1 MIPFIFAV
9 PFSHKYLIADDAS
22 TAFTRTLRA
31 LATLVSFVFHPVF
44 MPVVMI
50 LLVYK
55 LAPINFAGIPIGNI
69 VQEGSLANLLFT
81 VALATVFFP
90 LLAVF
95 LMKKLDLIKSIEMHE
110 LKDRILPLIAI
121 MIFYFWLNH
130 VMGNRPVQPP
140 IVVRLL
146 ILGSFWSVIALFMA
160 SIFFKI
166 SMHATAAGGML
177 GLFIVL
183 LFINPI
189 DMRVP
194 LFIAMI
200 LAGVIGT
207 ARLLLGAHRPGE
219 VWAGYALGLAVQTAA
234 YFYLT

>member
-1 MIPFIFAV
+1 MSFPNPF
-9 PFSHKYLIADDAS
+9 PNNKYLIADDAG
-22 TAFTRTLRA
+22 TAVSRTLRA

-50 LLVYK
+50 VLVYK
-55 LAPINFAGIPIGNI
+55 LAPINFVNVPIGHI
-69 VQEGSLANLLFT
+69 GQAGSLANLLFFVGLLT
-81 VALATVFFP
+81 IFFP
-90 LLAVF
+90 LLAVL
-95 LMKKLDLIKSIEMHE
+95 LMKKLGLVQTIEMHE
-110 LKDRILPLIAI
+110 PKDRILPLIGV
-121 MIFYFWLNH
+121 MIFYFWANH
-130 VMGNRPVQPP
+130 VMGNVQPTP
-140 IVVRLL
+140 PFVVRLL

-177 GLFIVL
+177 GLFIAL

-194 LFIAMI
+194 LFVALL

-207 ARLLLGAHRPGE
+207 ARLLLRAHRPAE
-219 VWAGYALGLAVQTAA
+219 VWTGYALGLAVQIGA

>member
-1 MIPFIFAV
+1 M
-9 PFSHKYLIADDAS
+9 
-22 TAFTRTLRA
+22 
-31 LATLVSFVFHPVF
+31 ATLVSFVFHPVF

-50 LLVYK
+50 LLVYN
-55 LAPINFAGIPIGNI
+55 LAPVNFAGIAIGNI

-81 VALATVFFP
+81 VGLATIFFP
-90 LLAVF
+90 LLAVL
-95 LMKKLDLIKSIEMHE
+95 LMKKLGLVQTIEMHE
-110 LKDRILPLIAI
+110 PKDRILPLIAV

-130 VMGNRPVQPP
+130 VMGNRPSPP
-140 IVVRLL
+140 PFVVRLL

-177 GLFIVL
+177 GLFIAL

-194 LFIAMI
+194 LFVALI

-207 ARLLLGAHRPGE
+207 ARLLLRAHRPGE
-219 VWAGYALGLAVQTAA
+219 VWAGYALGLAVQLSA
-234 YFYLT
+234 YMYLT

>member
-1 MIPFIFAV
+1 MPSSDQSLLPEWAG
-9 PFSHKYLIADDAS
+9 
-22 TAFTRTLRA
+22 TATQRTLRA

-55 LAPINFAGIPIGNI
+55 LAPVNFAGIPVTPVGDPRQIMTLG
-69 VQEGSLANLLFT
+69 NLLLI
-81 VALATVFFP
+81 VALLTVFFP
-90 LLAVF
+90 LFSVF
-95 LMKKLDLIKSIEMHE
+95 IMKKLGLVQTIEMHE
-110 LKDRILPLIAI
+110 PKDRILPLIAI
-121 MIFYFWLNH
+121 TIFYFWANH
-130 VMGNRPVQPP
+130 VMGNLQPAP
-140 IVVRLL
+140 PFVVRLL

-177 GLFIVL
+177 GLFIAL

-194 LFIAMI
+194 LFVALI

-207 ARLLLGAHRPGE
+207 ARLLLRAHRPWE
-219 VWAGYALGLAVQTAA
+219 VWSGYVVGLVIQLGA
-234 YFYLT
+234 YYYLLP

>member
-1 MIPFIFAV
+1 VSFP
-9 PFSHKYLIADDAS
+9 HKYLIADDAS
-22 TAFTRTLRA
+22 TAFSRTIRA
-31 LATLVSFVFHPVF
+31 LATLVSIVFHPVF

-55 LAPINFAGIPIGNI
+55 LAPINFAGIPVGNI
-69 VQEGSLANLLFT
+69 AQLGSLGNLLFI
-81 VALATVFFP
+81 VGLLTVFFP
-90 LLAVF
+90 LLSVL
-95 LMKKLDLIKSIEMHE
+95 LMKKLGLIPSIEMHE
-110 LKDRILPLIAI
+110 AKDRILPLMAI
-121 MIFYFWLNH
+121 MIFFFWANH
-130 VMGNRPVQPP
+130 VMGNLQPAP
-140 IVVRLL
+140 PFVVRLL
-146 ILGSFWSVIALFMA
+146 ILGCFWTVIALFMA

-189 DMRVP
+189 DMRIP
-194 LFIAMI
+194 LFIALI

>member
-1 MIPFIFAV
+1 M
-9 PFSHKYLIADDAS
+9 HKYLIADDAS
-22 TAFTRTLRA
+22 TAASRTLRA

-69 VQEGSLANLLFT
+69 TQAGSLANLLFT
-81 VALATVFFP
+81 VGIATVFFP
-90 LLAVF
+90 LLTVL
-95 LMKKLDLIKSIEMHE
+95 LMKKLDLIPTIEMHE
-110 LKDRILPLIAI
+110 PKDRILPLIAI

-130 VMGNRPVQPP
+130 VMSNQQPP
-140 IVVRLL
+140 FVVRLL
-146 ILGSFWSVIALFMA
+146 VLGSFWSVIALFMA

-166 SMHATAAGGML
+166 SMHAAAAGGML
-177 GLFIVL
+177 ALFIVL

-194 LFIAMI
+194 LFIALI

-207 ARLLLGAHRPGE
+207 ARLVLGMHRPGE
-219 VWAGYALGLAVQTAA
+219 VWAGYAVGLVVQVAA